1 MKTAFHTHALAAAST
16 LAFALPATRAQNVPP
31 APPKPPVHAIAA
43 GAPAADQ
50 RFDLELASPTPAQD
64 VIELI
69 SEKLGH
75 PVNVVWSGDS
85 TSALLPALRLHQV
98 TLREFLGAVTAVGR
112 TEMRLGRAGFEF
124 SEIPEAANVYTFSVI
139 PPAPTPSSFTRGPE
153 EGGAVAR
160 INGGVQL
167 TAPSTPPAP
176 AKISQ
181 FFDLSVLLN
190 DELKIDDITTAIRTA
205 WTAAADGAEP
215 PTEALR
221 YHQETQLLIATDSP
235 ERLKIVENIV
245 DLLRSRNEP
254 SKEEK
259 DQAIARLKRE
269 LEEINKDRDIGT
281 MRLRDAEKKYEAEVS
296 NLRERIAE
304 LEIELAKQRKAL

>member
-16 LAFALPATRAQNVPP
+16 LAFALPDATAQNVPP
-31 APPKPPVHAIAA
+31 APPKPPVPAIAA

-50 RFDLELASPTPAQD
+50 RFDLELADATPAQE

-69 SEKLGH
+69 SKQLGH

-139 PPAPTPSSFTRGPE
+139 PPVPTPSPFTLAQ
-153 EGGAVAR
+153 GGAVNR

-167 TAPSTPPAP
+167 AAPSTPATP

-181 FFDLSVLLN
+181 FFDLSVLLD
-190 DELKIDDITTAIRTA
+190 DELKIEDITTAIRTA

-221 YHQETQLLIATDSP
+221 YHLETQLLIATDIP

-269 LEEINKDRDIGT
+269 LEELNKDRDIGT
-281 MRLRDAEKKYEAEVS
+281 MRLRDTEKKYEAEVS

-304 LEIELAKQRKAL
+304 LEIELAKQRKSF